1 MFECKGKTEDI
12 VPAEKGVKK
21 RKKPKKELTTR
32 GGSAKIS
39 KRLSEGKPC
48 GRRENRIKG
57 PASGAEK
64 RSGDQ
69 KKFLTKAARCGNLI
83 KSPDEGGGVRQEV
96 RGE

>member
-12 VPAEKGVKK
+12 VPAEKDVKK

-48 GRRENRIKG
+48 GRREKPHKG
-57 PASGAEK
+57 VGV
-64 RSGDQ
+64 
-69 KKFLTKAARCGNLI
+69 
-83 KSPDEGGGVRQEV
+83 GG
-96 RGE
+96 